1 MSDNS
6 LIDALLSPQ
15 DPTARQSCKF
25 IIVRGRLSDEAQH
38 ALDKAVDGIRQ
49 DAGIGKAKRFSA
61 TWLAKVLRSFGH
73 DVSVSTIQRHVNKE
87 CSCDQPEE

>member
-1 MSDNS
+1 MSDNP
-6 LIDALLSPQ
+6 LINALLSPQ
-15 DPTARQSCKF
+15 DPSARQSCKF
-25 IIVRGRLSDEAQH
+25 IIVRGCLTEEEQQ
-38 ALDKAVDGIRQ
+38 ALDKAVEGIRQ

-87 CSCDQPEE
+87 CSCERISQ